1 MRKEIKPGLF
11 LIVHDEGRRHQKSFS
26 GSQIFNGFNIKKYL
40 KLKSI
45 FYEDIVPM
53 NGDETGL
60 NKIIEMYK
68 SLGWDIETTT
78 ITG

>member
-1 MRKEIKPGLF
+1 MRKETKAGLF
-11 LIVHDEGRRHQKSFS
+11 LIVHDQGRRNQKSFIAS
-26 GSQIFNGFNIKKYL
+26 SIFNGFNLKKYL
-40 KLKSI
+40 RLRSV

-53 NGDETGL
+53 NGDETDL

-68 SLGWDIETTT
+68 SLGWDIETTI